1 MKKCNQVKNLIQKL
15 FKEELS
21 TQEYDLLQEHIKNCT
36 ECNKE
41 FNLYSKIKENLRN
54 IEYKELSYFF
64 KTKLHQRLIEESQKL
79 HTENVIKE
87 IIFGN
92 LYKYACVAGIFLL
105 MVFGS
110 LVYISRNSSQKVF
123 LYPTDS
129 QFNLAGNYVVRK
141 ELPLAKEGIV
151 RIKISSKKELKNVK
165 VQIILPEEI
174 SHEGKV
180 NVINWKGD
188 LKAGDNY
195 IGIKVKGVKEG
206 EYPIEIKIKKDS
218 KEKSVVK
225 KVKITQL

>member
-1 MKKCNQVKNLIQKL
+1 MKKCNKVKGLIQKCL
-15 FKEELS
+15 KEQLS
-21 TQEYDLLQEHIKNCT
+21 KQEYDLLQEHVKECT
-36 ECNKE
+36 GCSKE
-41 FNLYSKIKENLRN
+41 FDLYSKIKENLKS

-87 IIFGN
+87 IVFGN
-92 LYKYACVAGIFLL
+92 LYKYALVAGVFLFMFL
-105 MVFGS
+105 GT
-110 LVYISRNSSQKVF
+110 LTYTIRSSSKKVF
-123 LYPTDS
+123 LYTPNS
-129 QFNLAGNYVVRK
+129 QFSLTGNYVVRQ
-141 ELPLAKEGIV
+141 ELPLSKEGIV

-165 VQIILPEEI
+165 VQIILPEEL
-174 SHEGKV
+174 STESKA

-206 EYPIEIKIKKDS
+206 EYPVEIKIKKDS